1 MDIIIPEGDSVELS
15 NEMIYNFAQCMPVP
29 IGRNQFSNESVL
41 EPLKR
46 RLLMALRE
54 LVDGAKFVP
63 IGRNQFSN
71 ESVLEP
77 LKRRLLMALRELV
90 DGAKLFAMQARRERI
105 DHNDIDAFIRHAHL
119 PPLYEFMEDD
129 NWLKVG
135 DVFVPNAKP
144 IQLTSLQ
151 GSVKV
156 QTERLVD
163 FKCSFSRCDVFYEQQ
178 E

>member
-1 MDIIIPEGDSVELS
+1 
-15 NEMIYNFAQCMPVP
+15 
-29 IGRNQFSNESVL
+29 
-41 EPLKR
+41 
-46 RLLMALRE
+46 
-54 LVDGAKFVP
+54 
-63 IGRNQFSN
+63 
-71 ESVLEP
+71 
-77 LKRRLLMALRELV
+77 
-90 DGAKLFAMQARRERI
+90 
-105 DHNDIDAFIRHAHL
+105 
-119 PPLYEFMEDD
+119 MEDD

-178 E
+178 EKHFIPSFDSFLRTPRSKPPLLELATFCMHKLTFSNSRFIGEWGRGRN